1 MSKLHV
7 KQIEGYISRN
17 LSQLINMSDYDNHK
31 DPAQAQ
37 KAFLSRGLAALAV
50 SHLSGKSLSEL
61 AHFVTDGQD
70 DGGIDLIF
78 FDVNE
83 RSLYLVQSK
92 WHEDGHGSIVLGDV
106 LKFIAGVRKVL
117 DNDIDSMNDCIKG
130 RKTDIESALYD
141 ANARFVLVLAHTGQE
156 SLSTDVSSAVNSYVD
171 SQNDTSELMSVN
183 VLTQAELHRVVAA
196 GVAGSP
202 IAVEVQMSA
211 WGQLRAPHFAI
222 YGQVCA
228 TDVAAWMKAHGARL
242 FDSNLRHFLGTSIVN
257 QDIVATLMERPE
269 DFWYFNNGIT
279 AIATEVAKKPLGGNS
294 TETGIFE
301 CAGFSV
307 VNGAQTVGSIHAA
320 DAQKPE
326 AVAKAMVPVR
336 IISNEQNGDTFSSDV
351 TRFTNTQNAIEKRD
365 FVALDPEQERIRL
378 ELHIESVEYA
388 YKAGS
393 GSGSSGARFDL
404 TEATIAMACVNPDV
418 SLAVQAKREIGKL
431 WEDIGKAPYRQLF
444 NSGLSGPALWETVQA
459 LREIETHLSTK
470 AKGYS
475 GRDNLICVH
484 GNRFIQW
491 AVLQSVQM
499 KSGTAYSSVAAKIP
513 AAVTDAVSQ
522 IIALVR
528 STYPDAYPASLFK
541 NLAKCRMLASKLT
554 VAL

>member
-7 KQIEGYISRN
+7 KQIEGYISQN
-17 LSQLINMSDYDNHK
+17 LSGLVDMSDYATHK
-31 DPAQAQ
+31 DPAQVQ

-50 SHLSGKSLSEL
+50 SHLSEKPLSEL
-61 AHFVTDGQD
+61 AHFVTDGQN

-78 FDVNE
+78 FDINE
-83 RSLYLVQSK
+83 RSLYLVQTK
-92 WHEDGHGSIVLGDV
+92 WHDDGHGSMELGDV
-106 LKFIAGVRKVL
+106 LKFIDGVRKVL
-117 DNDIDSMNDCIKG
+117 DNDIGSMNDRIKD
-130 RKTDIESALYD
+130 RRTDIESALYD
-141 ANARFVLVLAHTGQE
+141 ANAKFVLVLAHTGQE

-171 SQNDTSELMSVN
+171 SQNDTSELMGVR
-183 VLTQAELHRVVAA
+183 VLTQTELHRAVAA

-202 IAVEVQMSA
+202 IAVEVQISA
-211 WGQLRAPHFAI
+211 WGQVRDPHFAI

-228 TDVAAWMKAHGARL
+228 ADVAAWMQAHGARL
-242 FDSNLRHFLGTSIVN
+242 FDSNLRHFLGASVVN
-257 QDIVATLMERPE
+257 QDIVTTLVERPE

-294 TETGIFE
+294 TESGIFE

-320 DAQKPE
+320 AAQKPD

-336 IISNEQNGDTFSSDV
+336 IISNAKSGDAFSSDV

-365 FVALDPEQERIRL
+365 FVALDPQQERIRQ

-404 TEATIAMACVNPDV
+404 TEATVAMACVNPDV

-431 WEDIGKAPYRQLF
+431 WEDIGKAPYKQLF
-444 NSGLSGPALWETVQA
+444 NAGLPGPALWEIVQA
-459 LREIETHLSTK
+459 LREIEAQLSAE
-470 AKGYS
+470 AKRYS

-491 AVLQSVQM
+491 AVLRAVGM
-499 KSGTAYSSVAAKIP
+499 KQGDPFSGIAAKIP
-513 AAVTDAVSQ
+513 AAVNAVVAET
-522 IIALVR
+522 IALVK
-528 STYPDAYPASLFK
+528 SEYPDAYPASLFK
-541 NLAKCRMLASKLT
+541 NLAKCRLLAAKLT
-554 VAL
+554 